1 MGITLEEFQ
10 KAANGRTVAQG
21 IKPKPY
27 SAAQREF
34 AVQYAR
40 RAMAAGSSKS
50 AILQTLGIS
59 DGALR
64 KWMSPKDTMAGR
76 GFRRV
81 RLKKEAGAQSG
92 LAILTPDGYRVV
104 GLTPSSA
111 AALLKALG

>member
-1 MGITLEEFQ
+1 MEITLEEFQ
-10 KAANGRTVAQG
+10 EAANGRTVAPG
-21 IKPKPY
+21 VKPKPY

-40 RAMAAGSSKS
+40 RAMASGSSKS

-64 KWMSPKDTMAGR
+64 KWMLPKDSIAGR

-81 RLKKEAGAQSG
+81 RLNKEVGTHGG
-92 LAILTPDGYRVV
+92 LTILTPEGYRVE

-111 AALLKALG
+111 AVLLKALG

>member
-1 MGITLEEFQ
+1 MEITLEEFQ
-10 KAANGRTVAQG
+10 EAANGRTVAPG
-21 IKPKPY
+21 VKPKPY

-40 RAMAAGSSKS
+40 RAMVAGSSKS
-50 AILQTLGIS
+50 EILQTLGIS

-64 KWMSPKDTMAGR
+64 KWMSPKDSMAGR

-81 RLKKEAGAQSG
+81 RLKKEAGSQTG
-92 LAILTPDGYRVV
+92 LTILTPDGYRVE

-111 AALLKALG
+111 AMLLKALG